1 MKPTMQFEGLEIRN
15 VATLTR
21 CSLDNEEGVRVS
33 LFAGS
38 TESAPSTLKWPFAS
52 FLQIAFVQEG
62 GVAVTLP
69 DAGRQTIPANHWFVL
84 SPIGWQATCE
94 FQSST
99 RMVIVEC
106 GQAVWENLVEET
118 DKFSHN
124 RKACFTC
131 NQRKEALFL
140 KGSLQPYVRQILD
153 RIPSI
158 AGNRPSNR
166 LRMQAL
172 GLELLAAIVES
183 AILSTTPKPEPCFR
197 KEEES
202 ALNAAA
208 EYLEKNLAESLSL
221 AEISQHVH
229 LNEFKLKKGF
239 REYYRTTVFGYLR
252 QKRMERA
259 SRILAIRQCSVIEAA
274 QEVGY
279 SNPSHFSRAFR
290 KTFGMNPREYLL
302 KNRNA
307 S

>member
-1 MKPTMQFEGLEIRN
+1 MQIERPETGN
-15 VATLTR
+15 AATITR
-21 CSLDNEEGVRVS
+21 CSLDNEEGVSVS
-33 LFAGS
+33 FFDGS
-38 TESAPSTLKWPFAS
+38 PEAVPSTLLWPFAT
-52 FLQIAFVQEG
+52 FLQIAFVQKG
-62 GVAVTLP
+62 GVAVILP

-106 GQAVWENLVEET
+106 GKPVWENLVEET
-118 DKFSHN
+118 DKFAHI
-124 RKACFTC
+124 RKACLTC
-131 NQRKEALFL
+131 HQRKEALFL
-140 KGSLQPYVRQILD
+140 EGSAQPYMRQLLD

-166 LRMQAL
+166 LRMQAI
-172 GLELLAAIVES
+172 GLELLATIVDS
-183 AILSTTPKPEPCFR
+183 AILSSTPKSEPCFR
-197 KEEES
+197 KEDKG

-208 EYLEKNLAESLSL
+208 EYLEKNLAESHSL
-221 AEISQHVH
+221 VDISRLVH

-252 QKRMERA
+252 QKRMESA
-259 SRILAIRQCSVIEAA
+259 SRILTTRQCSVIEAA

-290 KTFGMNPREYLL
+290 KTFGMNPREYLQ
-302 KNRNA
+302 KTKNA